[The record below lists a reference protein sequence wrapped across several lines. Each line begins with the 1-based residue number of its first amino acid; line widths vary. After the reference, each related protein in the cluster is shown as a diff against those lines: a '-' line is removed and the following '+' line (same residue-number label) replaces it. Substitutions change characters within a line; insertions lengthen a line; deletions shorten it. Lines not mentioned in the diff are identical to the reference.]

1 MLRRV
6 VFMAV
11 GCALMVSACSK
22 KTPPVVTPVPAANP
36 TADRDPEAERLSR
49 EAAERARQD
58 SIARARAA
66 EDAAER
72 ERQLSAVRGTLE
84 APVYF
89 EYDDDKLTDEAAQ
102 ILGQKVQILRANP
115 GVSVRITGH
124 TDERGSVEYNLALGM
139 RRAQSVR
146 DFISGFTIDPAR
158 LEIVSMGEDQPE
170 NPGHDEAAWSRNRR
184 AAFMITSGTTLTAPG
199 R

>member
-6 VFMAV
+6 VLMTI
-11 GCALMVSACSK
+11 GCALTLSACSK
-22 KTPPVVTPVPAANP
+22 KTPETLTPVTPSSPV
-36 TADRDPEAERLSR
+36 AERDTAAERMSR

-58 SIARARAA
+58 SIARARAG

-72 ERQLSAVRGTLE
+72 ERQLDAIRDVLE

-89 EYDDDKLTDEAAQ
+89 EYDDDRLTEEAATA
-102 ILGQKVQILRANP
+102 LAQKVQILRANP

-146 DFISGFTIDPAR
+146 DYISGFSVDPAR

-184 AAFMITSGTTLTAPG
+184 AAFMITSGTTLNAPG

>member
-1 MLRRV
+1 MLRPV
-6 VFMAV
+6 VLVVV
-11 GCALMVSACSK
+11 GCALTLGACSK
-22 KTPPVVTPVPAANP
+22 KTPEVVTPVNP
-36 TADRDPEAERLSR
+36 SSPVAERDTAAERLSR
-49 EAAERARQD
+49 EAADRARQD
-58 SIARARAA
+58 SIARARASQDA
-66 EDAAER
+66 EER
-72 ERQLSAVRGTLE
+72 ERQLNALRGVLE
-84 APVYF
+84 EPVYF
-89 EYDDDKLTDEAAQ
+89 AYDDDKLTDEAATK
-102 ILGQKVQILRANP
+102 LGQKVQILRANT

-146 DFISGFTIDPAR
+146 DYISGFAIDPAR

-170 NPGHDEAAWSRNRR
+170 DPGHDEAAWSRNRR